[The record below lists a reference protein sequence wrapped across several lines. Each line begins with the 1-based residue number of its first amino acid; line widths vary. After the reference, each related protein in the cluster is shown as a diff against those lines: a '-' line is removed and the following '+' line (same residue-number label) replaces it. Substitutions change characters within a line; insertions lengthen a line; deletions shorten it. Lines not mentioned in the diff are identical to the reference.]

1 MLPLML
7 MLVGKALEETLLTTR
22 NGINAVFKLFFH
34 LNRELI
40 LINSNRIMPDAREMS
55 IITSKI
61 KTHSYLVGNM

>member
-7 MLVGKALEETLLTTR
+7 MLVGKALEETLSTTR
-22 NGINAVFKLFFH
+22 NAIHVVFKLFFH

-55 IITSKI
+55 IITSK
-61 KTHSYLVGNM
+61 S